1 MQQQRIYLDFN
12 ASTPLAPEVA
22 RAMERVFHEPF
33 GNPSSGHWAARPAGD
48 EVEKARV
55 QVSDLLRCNLQE
67 IVFTSGGSES
77 NNHALKGVF
86 FANREPR
93 AHIITT
99 QVEHPAIF
107 GPCRF
112 LERLGAAV
120 TYLSVDGFGR
130 VDPDDVR
137 RTITPHTV
145 LVSIMHANNE
155 VGTIQPISEISRITR
170 ERGILFH
177 TDAAQ
182 SVGKIRTRVEE
193 LGVDLLTIAG
203 HKCYGPKGVGALYI
217 REGVRLEP
225 LIHGA
230 GHESGRRAGT
240 ENVLLDLV
248 SAQLAPWLNTGSEW
262 SQSDSCV
269 ISSGIC
275 SKTGSAIT
283 LF

>member
-1 MQQQRIYLDFN
+1 NY
-12 ASTPLAPEVA
+12 
-22 RAMERVFHEPF
+22 
-33 GNPSSGHWAARPAGD
+33 
-48 EVEKARV
+48 
-55 QVSDLLRCNLQE
+55 
-67 IVFTSGGSES
+67 
-77 NNHALKGVF
+77 ALKGIF
-86 FANREPR
+86 FSNRKPG

-120 TYLSVDGFGR
+120 TYLPVDALGR
-130 VDPDDVR
+130 VAPDDVR
-137 RTITPHTV
+137 RAITPHTV

-170 ERGILFH
+170 EHGILFH

-182 SVGKIRTRVEE
+182 SIGKINTRVDE
-193 LGVDLLTIAG
+193 LGVDLLSIAG

-240 ENVLLDLV
+240 ENVLLDVGLG
-248 SAQLAPWLNTGSEW
+248 AACALAEQWIGMESVRHLRDLFW
-262 SQSDSCV
+262 SQLQERFGDRV
-269 ISSGIC
+269 VLNGHPNDRLPN
-275 SKTGSAIT
+275 T
-283 LF
+283 LNV